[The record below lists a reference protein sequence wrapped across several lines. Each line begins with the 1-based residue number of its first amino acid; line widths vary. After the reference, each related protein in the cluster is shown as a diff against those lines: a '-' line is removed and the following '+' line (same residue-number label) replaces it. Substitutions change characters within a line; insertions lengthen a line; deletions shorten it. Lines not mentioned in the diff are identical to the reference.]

1 MHTQPRSVDAPCAP
15 CAPQGEAGQHSK
27 DDRSLRRSHPSPARW
42 SVWSVVCGEINSGGR
57 DFLASCPRS
66 SSPAAVQSYG
76 EEVPRSACVDEMGAW
91 PWREARGTERV
102 VDVWPVARV
111 RVSRVVAPRIARRE
125 GWLPGCPG
133 PTRLRAAS
141 RNVSKKLRASRSQL
155 RDHSSLDSYHLAA
168 PVRRDFLRFRLQFA
182 GRVRPGPDG
191 TGIAPGGQAEDRA
204 SGQQQRR

>member
-1 MHTQPRSVDAPCAP
+1 MHTQPRYSR
-15 CAPQGEAGQHSK
+15 
-27 DDRSLRRSHPSPARW
+27 RSLRSLRSPGRSRPAQPRMIDRCGVRIPHRRAW
-42 SVWSVVCGEINSGGR
+42 S
-57 DFLASCPRS
+57 SCPIVWR
-66 SSPAAVQSYG
+66 G
-76 EEVPRSACVDEMGAW
+76 SAQVGLVWMKWVRGHAM
-91 PWREARGTERV
+91 AKRGTERV

-141 RNVSKKLRASRSQL
+141 RNASKKLRASRSQL